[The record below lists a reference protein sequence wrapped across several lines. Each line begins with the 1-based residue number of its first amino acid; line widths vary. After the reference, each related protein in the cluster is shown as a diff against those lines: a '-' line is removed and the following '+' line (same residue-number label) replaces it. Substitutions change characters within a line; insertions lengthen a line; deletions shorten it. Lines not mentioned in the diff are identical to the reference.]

1 MAISERCKC
10 FFRNELQVID
20 GKRYIVL
27 ECQFRR
33 EWNVVMETRGTVTQG
48 EALEIV
54 QYWIKYKNVKPE
66 QLKVIEVPDI
76 LKG

>member
-1 MAISERCKC
+1 M
-10 FFRNELQVID
+10 FFRNELQVMG
-20 GKRYIVL
+20 GKKYIVI
-27 ECQFRR
+27 ECQYRR
-33 EWNVVMETRGTVTQG
+33 DWDVVRESEKGVTQG
-48 EALEIV
+48 EAMEIV

>member
-1 MAISERCKC
+1 M
-10 FFRNELQVID
+10 FRQELQVMN

-33 EWNVVMETRGTVTQG
+33 EWDVVRESKHTVTEG

-54 QYWIKYKNVKPE
+54 QYWLKYKDVTPQ
-66 QLKVIEVPDI
+66 QLKVVEVPDI
-76 LKG
+76 LK